1 METKK
6 RKFWEKAL
14 MRSQTFLKEM
24 FSKEKSDQPC
34 ETQPKKIRKRQPKTL
49 IKCKN

>member
-14 MRSQTFLKEM
+14 VRSQTFLKEM
-24 FSKEKSDQPC
+24 CSKEKSDQPSDKL
-34 ETQPKKIRKRQPKTL
+34 PKKFRKRQPKTL
-49 IKCKN
+49 IKC